1 MIDIYNAKNSLAGF
15 YLNKK
20 YEFNEKNISNLI
32 QIVRAL
38 EESKEIIEN
47 LKETTRSYAMQTYSK
62 IAHKNADIADEWL
75 SKYFEEPL
83 GNNGEPIKN
92 INPEICEEQLE
103 RLSHETE

>member
-38 EESKEIIEN
+38 EEVKEIMEV
-47 LKETTRSYAMQTYSK
+47 LKEGSFGSYSAPK
-62 IAHKNADIADEWL
+62 DWL

-92 INPEICEEQLE
+92 INPEICEE
-103 RLSHETE
+103 